1 MLGRAGMHQLAVAGS
16 LMMGSSLIGAMV
28 SSVM

>member
-1 MLGRAGMHQLAVAGS
+1 MFGWAGTPQLAMAGR